1 MDGVVT
7 SDGFEVES
15 DGEGGSES
23 KNIPARP
30 AHEAWI
36 NTLPRDKKGA
46 LKNTYA
52 VLCTILR
59 NGAEFLTLQYNDM
72 TLSPELHGKPLPED
86 EAARIREHI
95 EKRYGISP
103 AWLNLLQAIQMV
115 SRENR
120 YHPVREYLQNLKWD
134 RRQRIDTVLEKILG
148 VTDATP
154 LHKLMLRKWFI
165 SAVARGISPGSKVDT
180 ALVLVGQQGHRKSTF
195 FSVLGGE
202 WFNDSQID
210 IRNKDSML
218 QLAASWIYEWGEI
231 EQITNAREASEVKA
245 VLSSRKDLFRP
256 PYERGVQAVP
266 RGCVLVGTTNQAQF
280 LNDETGSRRFWVIP
294 APTKINVEGLAA
306 ARDQLWAEAVAAY
319 EGGEFW
325 WLEEHEDRE
334 READAERYQQSSPW
348 EDEIMSWLSA
358 NRKNP
363 RMYPAFKLN
372 ELMEQCL
379 QIEKKDLDAKGKR
392 VAKVLKKL
400 GFEARYSRV
409 NRGNGSEL
417 ARFWFWPESPTWARE
432 QDGGVDDEGGFEV

>member
-15 DGEGGSES
+15 ESERS
-23 KNIPARP
+23 DDDKP
-30 AHEAWI
+30 EWI
-36 NTLPRDKKGA
+36 LRLPRDKKGA
-46 LKNTYA
+46 LKNTFA
-52 VLCTILR
+52 VLCAIIRNAPEFATLR
-59 NGAEFLTLQYNDM
+59 HNDM
-72 TLSPELHGKPLPED
+72 TLSPELHGETLPES
-86 EAARIREHI
+86 EALRFREHI
-95 EKRYGISP
+95 ENRYGISP
-103 AWLNLLQAIQMV
+103 AWQNVLQAIQMV

-120 YHPVREYLQNLKWD
+120 FHPVREYLQSLRWD
-134 RRQRIDTVLEKILG
+134 GTPRVDSVLERILG
-148 VTDATP
+148 VPNVTE
-154 LHKLMLRKWFI
+154 LHRLMLRRWFV

-180 ALVLVGQQGHRKSTF
+180 ALVLVGKQGHRKSTF

-294 APTKINVEGLAA
+294 APAKINVDGLAA
-306 ARDQLWAEAVAAY
+306 ARDQLWAEAVMLY
-319 EGGEFW
+319 QDGETW
-325 WLEEHEDRE
+325 WLEESDDQE

-348 EDEIMSWLSA
+348 EDEITAWLSA

-379 QIEKKDLDAKGKR
+379 QIEKKDQDAKGKR

-417 ARFWFWPESPTWARE
+417 ARFWFWPESPTWLTE
-432 QDGGVDDEGGFEV
+432 PDSDGVDDGGGFEV